1 MNGWIYLII
10 ASISE
15 VAWVYSVKYMRF
27 RDLFKTHFTE
37 LFTHKNL
44 TLIIVPLLGYIVFG
58 IGNIILFSKAMKT
71 LPAGIAYSVWMSV
84 ALVFIKIT
92 DVTIFKQ
99 PITFLQVVFIL
110 LILTGIAGLKIT
122 E

>member
-1 MNGWIYLII
+1 MNGGWIYLII

-27 RDLFKTHFTE
+27 RDIFKMHFTE
-37 LFTHKNL
+37 LFAYKNL
-44 TLIIVPLLGYIVFG
+44 SLILPLLGYIIFG

-71 LPAGIAYSVWMSV
+71 IPAGIAYSVWMSV

-99 PITFLQVVFIL
+99 PITLLQVIFIL